1 MKIAIVGAGIAGVT
15 TSYELAALGHEVTVF
30 ERRGAAAEEGSF
42 AASGLLSPACLM
54 PWADPRATPRALSR
68 WLQERNAPQGEQ
80 RLSWGQWRWRAQAR
94 AAFSPAAWATQARQ
108 ILALGLYSQARQKD
122 LQQQLGLSHDQA
134 EGVLVL
140 LREAAQRDRAL
151 AMLPVLREAGIQVE
165 ELNPAQA
172 ARIEPALD
180 LQQPLIGAIHLPQ
193 DGTGNCR
200 QFALGLRKQAEALGA
215 RFEFETRVQPL
226 SRAEP
231 ALLQTQHAARGP
243 QTQRFDAVVVC
254 AGAACDELL
263 RPAGLK
269 LPLRTVYGH
278 SVSAAIDEPMFAPQG
293 GVVDEAAQVT
303 IARLGRRV
311 RVSTGRELQAQAP
324 ARDAATLRRL
334 YQSLQDWF
342 PQAVRLGSREL
353 SVQEWKGA
361 GTCLPDGRP
370 VLGASGLQGVWLNLG
385 HGEGGWP
392 LACGSARIVADQ
404 VSGRIAAID
413 ASGFALS
420 RLQR

>member
-15 TSYELAALGHEVTVF
+15 TSYELAALGHEVTIY

-42 AASGLLSPACLM
+42 ATAGLLSPACLL
-54 PWADPRATPRALSR
+54 PWADPQASPRTLRR
-68 WLQERNAPQGEQ
+68 WLAERNAMQGEQ
-80 RLSWGQWRWRAQAR
+80 RLSWSQWRWRVGAR
-94 AAFSPAAWATQARQ
+94 AASSPAAFAVHARQ
-108 ILALGLYSQARQKD
+108 ILALGRYSQKRQHA
-122 LQQQLGLSHDQA
+122 LQQQFGLAHDQA

-140 LREAAQRDRAL
+140 LREPAQRDRAL
-151 AMLPVLREAGIQVE
+151 AMLPLLRECGNTAQ
-165 ELNPAQA
+165 ELSPVQA
-172 ARIEPALD
+172 LGIEPALD
-180 LQQPLIGAIHLPQ
+180 PQQPLVGAIHLPE

-215 RFEFETRVQPL
+215 RFEFETQVLPL
-226 SRAEP
+226 DRAAP
-231 ALLQTQHAARGP
+231 ATLQTLHGARGA

-254 AGAACDELL
+254 AGAASATLL
-263 RPAGLK
+263 QPAGLK

-278 SVSAAIDEPMFAPQG
+278 SVSATFDEPMFAPQG
-293 GVVDEAAQVT
+293 GVWDEAAQ
-303 IARLGRRV
+303 IAITRLGRRV
-311 RVSTGRELQAQAP
+311 RVSAGRELRAQAP

-334 YQSLQDWF
+334 YQALQDWF
-342 PQAVRLGSREL
+342 PQAVRLGSRQL

-361 GTCLPDGRP
+361 GAWLPDGRP
-370 VLGASGLQGVWLNLG
+370 VLGASGMPGVWLNLG

-404 VSGRIAAID
+404 VAGRIAEID

>member
-1 MKIAIVGAGIAGVT
+1 MKIAIVGAGIAGVA
-15 TSYELAALGHEVTVF
+15 TSFELAALGHEVTVF

-42 AASGLLSPACLM
+42 APSGLLSPACLL
-54 PWADPRATPRALSR
+54 PWADPQATPRALRR
-68 WLQERNAPQGEQ
+68 WLIERNALQGEQ
-80 RLSWGQWRWRAQAR
+80 RLSWAEWRWRARAR
-94 AAFSPAAWATQARQ
+94 ASYSPAAYAAHVRQ
-108 ILALGLYSQARQKD
+108 ILALGLYSQSRQRELHK
-122 LQQQLGLSHDQA
+122 QFGLAHDQA

-151 AMLPVLREAGIQVE
+151 AMLPVLREAGINAQ

-172 ARIEPALD
+172 LRIEPALD
-180 LQQPLIGAIHLPQ
+180 PQQPLIGAIHLPE

-215 RFEFETRVQPL
+215 SFEFETRVLPL
-226 SRAEP
+226 DRAEP
-231 ALLQTQHAARGP
+231 ATLQTLHAARGP
-243 QTQRFDAVVVC
+243 QARRFDAVVVC
-254 AGAACDELL
+254 AGADSAGLL

-269 LPLRTVYGH
+269 LPLRAVHGH
-278 SVSAAIDEPMFAPQG
+278 SISAAFDEPLFAPQG
-293 GVVDEAAQVT
+293 GVFDEAAQVT
-303 IARLGRRV
+303 ITRLGRRV
-311 RVSTGRELQAQAP
+311 RVSAGRELRAQAP

-342 PQAVRLGSREL
+342 PQAVRLGSRQL
-353 SVQEWKGA
+353 SVQEWRGA
-361 GTCLPDGRP
+361 GAWLPDGRP
-370 VLGASGLQGVWLNLG
+370 VLGASGLPGVWLNLG

-404 VSGRIAAID
+404 VAGRIAGID
-413 ASGFALS
+413 ASGFAVS